1 MWLTGGSKNLTS
13 KSNRTKKQFV
23 FAPASLILTNYFL
36 PLSEALATMN
46 RPVILSTILFV
57 LSFSPILLLVWWDKV
72 DPPFISN
79 NTYNFLLTKLS
90 PFVAIVLCTIFY
102 FFMYSYSKFGGNNR
116 VRAILK
122 NHFSKQG
129 KKRLTLELIFL
140 PVFVYGWI
148 FTLVFIPIQ
157 LWAFY
162 SLNPSWSN
170 NYQLVK
176 VKGCGYEY
184 EKECIRLT
192 LLELDTNNK
201 HTFRWYSDSKQLTN
215 LDNEIVT
222 IIGEEGYFGYMVNTI
237 KW

>member
-1 MWLTGGSKNLTS
+1 
-13 KSNRTKKQFV
+13 
-23 FAPASLILTNYFL
+23 
-36 PLSEALATMN
+36 
-46 RPVILSTILFV
+46 
-57 LSFSPILLLVWWDKV
+57 
-72 DPPFISN
+72 
-79 NTYNFLLTKLS
+79 
-90 PFVAIVLCTIFY
+90 
-102 FFMYSYSKFGGNNR
+102 MYSYSKFGGNNR
-116 VRAILK
+116 VRTILK

-148 FTLVFIPIQ
+148 FTLVSIPIQ

-201 HTFRWYSDSKQLTN
+201 HTFRRYSDSKQLTN

-222 IIGEEGYFGYMVNTI
+222 IIGEEGYFGYIVNTI